1 MKSTG
6 IIKSVDKLGR
16 FKIPKEL
23 RTNLHI
29 KYLDSLCISIVG
41 RNQINISKVEDM
53 CIFCNSTKNIHS
65 YKDKNICEDCL
76 QTISHILG

>member
-23 RTNLHI
+23 RENLHI
-29 KYLDSLCISIVG
+29 NYLDSLSVSVVG
-41 RNQINISKVEDM
+41 RKQINISKVDNM
-53 CIFCNSTKNIHS
+53 CIFCNSKKNIHV
-65 YKDKNICEDCL
+65 YKDKNICEKCL
-76 QTISHILG
+76 QDISNIPR